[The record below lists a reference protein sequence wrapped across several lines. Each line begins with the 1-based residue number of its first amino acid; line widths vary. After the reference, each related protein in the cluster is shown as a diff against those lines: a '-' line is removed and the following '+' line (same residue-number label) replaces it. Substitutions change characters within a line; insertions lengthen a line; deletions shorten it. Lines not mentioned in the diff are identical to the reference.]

1 MLSIELVELALTK
14 KFTVVGAVA
23 ASEALVAGQDALF
36 AVIAAGG
43 VPGRYVTDVK
53 LTAYGFEFVKVKQI
67 AAGGPPGY
75 IRPFAQVDG
84 VIVMDTALAAVAL
97 PLPVPVAL
105 NKA

>member
-1 MLSIELVELALTK
+1 MLSIELVELPLTK
-14 KFTVVGAVA
+14 KFTVVGAVVT
-23 ASEALVAGQDALF
+23 SEALVAGQDALF
-36 AVIAAGG
+36 AVIAD

-53 LTAYGFEFVKVKQI
+53 LTAYGFELVKVKQI
-67 AAGGPPGY
+67 APGGPPGY

-84 VIVMDTALAAVAL
+84 VMMMEIAFAAVAL